1 MPKLKNR
8 DKRKAAKVK
17 KRNQAKQQKREA
29 GEFVKEFTGY
39 MQLSFKEETDDET
52 IRKNVILCGDWLKNS
67 YQIFKHDRYYL
78 VEVLLRK
85 FDETLKPAELGWAT
99 KDKLFREDIV
109 EVARQMAEELAEGEN
124 DVDFDSSYI
133 RISA

>member
-1 MPKLKNR
+1 MAKIKNR

-52 IRKNVILCGDWLKNS
+52 IRKNVIRCGDWLKNS
-67 YQIFKHDRYYL
+67 YQIFKYDRYYL

-85 FDETLKPAELGWAT
+85 LDETVKPAELGWAT

-109 EVARQMAEELAEGEN
+109 EVARQMAEELAEGED
-124 DVDFDSSYI
+124 DVDFDNSYI

>member
-1 MPKLKNR
+1 MAKAKNR
-8 DKRKAAKVK
+8 ASRKKAAVK
-17 KRNQAKQQKREA
+17 KANQVKQQKREA

-52 IRKNVILCGDWLKNS
+52 IRKNVIRCGDWLKNS

-85 FDETLKPAELGWAT
+85 FDKDTAPAELGWAT

-109 EVARQMAEELAEGEN
+109 EIARQMAEELAEGED
-124 DVDFDSSYI
+124 DVDFDNSFI
-133 RISA
+133 RIYA